1 MNRAWTLIL
10 GYVKVELL
18 WVHEGSGVLLCVP
31 ASLLPYRRTNVQSS
45 IVSLLIKTLFSD
57 HRNESVSSLNETS
70 LHIQS
75 RAIPTSFA

>member
-1 MNRAWTLIL
+1 MERARTLII
-10 GYVKVELL
+10 GYVNVELI
-18 WVHEGSGVLLCVP
+18 WVHAGSGVYLCVP
-31 ASLLPYRRTNVQSS
+31 ANPLHYRRTNVQLS

-75 RAIPTSFA
+75 RAIPT